1 MSESRRIKTFD
12 LVGRI
17 RDNPYGA
24 GFFAISL
31 IFLAFTAYVN
41 YWSGLIPVVEFLSIL
56 VASAFFVYSTFFIA
70 IRDRF
75 GIISKIGMLSSLL
88 LAVLAVF
95 LLFSVSGKSI
105 DIYILISAIY
115 QSVSLIEYSIVFIF
129 FFALISLGIFFLK
142 KKQKLGYLFIVAS
155 FFLFL
160 MPYYTV
166 IASKSVVISDEAF
179 IGFADSKVFVSGL
192 NPYTDSVS
200 GILLSNY
207 TSGRVNSITYLMSN
221 KVIGILNYPAGFL
234 FANLPFYLLSN
245 ALHGSFILATKLEVG
260 IFLLILLI
268 LISKYSSDGSYKKPL
283 LGLPIIIAL
292 LLGSI
297 STPFELL
304 MLAFLI
310 FAYAKIESKYAW
322 LILGV
327 CASLQE
333 LLWLPVI
340 LLIVYKASKEG
351 LREGIRN
358 LAGSILVFLALNSYL
373 IAIGPMVFV
382 RGVFN
387 PIGNIIPDSGGVFGY
402 LIAVVYGTS
411 VSITGV
417 LFIITALFAVAAFLY
432 IGEKRM
438 IPVLSLLPLLF
449 LSHNLLYYPVFFIA
463 FAFASFSVR
472 KDNYEKSGF
481 MLHKNLRK
489 MLIGTMIALI
499 FAGTTVILYSHSL
512 YLRYFDMHT
521 ESVFVNVSNANSPG
535 RYSVI
540 LKGNCTDA
548 CGNLSYLMFGFS
560 GKGPSFFNVD
570 NRSGVGYGVLEYN
583 ASDSG
588 YSLNASLNLK
598 ETGRIYEMQ
607 MLVYNDR
614 YAYFSR
620 AFSGKAG

>member
-1 MSESRRIKTFD
+1 MSESRKIKTFD

-95 LLFSVSGKSI
+95 LLFSVSGKGI

-179 IGFADSKVFVSGL
+179 IGFADSRVFINGM

-207 TSGRVNSITYLMSN
+207 TSGRVNSVTYLMSN

-245 ALHGSFILATKLEVG
+245 ALHGRFIFATKLEVG
-260 IFLLILLI
+260 IFLLILL
-268 LISKYSSDGSYKKPL
+268 LVISKYSSNNSYKKPL

-292 LLGSI
+292 LLGSV

-310 FAYAKIESKYAW
+310 FAYAKIESRYAW

-340 LLIVYKASKEG
+340 LLIAYKASKEG
-351 LREGIRN
+351 LREGIRS
-358 LAGSILVFLALNSYL
+358 LAGSILVFLALNAYL
-373 IAIGPMVFV
+373 IAIGPMVFIH
-382 RGVFN
+382 GVFN

-432 IGEKRM
+432 IGKKRM

-472 KDNYEKSGF
+472 EDNYEKSGF

-489 MLIGTMIALI
+489 MLIGTMVALI
-499 FAGTTVILYSHSL
+499 FTGVAVILYSHSL

-521 ESVFVNVSNANSPG
+521 ESVFVNASNANFPG

-560 GKGPSFFNVD
+560 GNGPSFFNVD
-570 NRSGVGYGVLEYN
+570 NRPGVGYGVLEYN

-607 MLVYNDR
+607 MLVYNDK
-614 YAYFSR
+614 YAYFTR
-620 AFSGKAG
+620 TFSGKAG